1 MAATQKVRLPPTCC
15 SQSRARDAGGAA
27 LCRSAARA
35 THRARGFRVRTCPS
49 RRPHASA
56 RTAHRAIIDW
66 CYTLYSGGR
75 ENDAA
80 RGHRGATLTRVT
92 PTPNHLSLEPLPL
105 LLSFQAPSSRASPPP
120 LQQQGGAY
128 WTVSFGV
135 CTRLGLTC
143 RECRAPLFKGQ
154 RIAARDG
161 RKIRLTYHDECFSGD
176 ADPRTQLNASSAE
189 GRLPQA
195 CFSQQAPA
203 RKGRGK
209 WSTSY
214 GLMPAPAGTP
224 TKARVVS
231 TPEPAQRPARAG
243 GDGSTRAQ
251 AMRGPGGR
259 RPATPQWH

>member
-1 MAATQKVRLPPTCC
+1 MAATQKVRFATHVLLSIARARRRGRGALPLCC
-15 SQSRARDAGGAA
+15 ARDAPRTRLSGAHLPLA
-27 LCRSAARA
+27 SPARICSHSSPRNHRLVLYTVLRWKRERRGQGAPRSDTDA
-35 THRARGFRVRTCPS
+35 CN
-49 RRPHASA
+49 
-56 RTAHRAIIDW
+56 AH
-66 CYTLYSGGR
+66 
-75 ENDAA
+75 
-80 RGHRGATLTRVT
+80 
-92 PTPNHLSLEPLPL
+92 PKPPLPL
-105 LLSFQAPSSRASPPP
+105 LLSCLQAPSLALTRRP
-120 LQQQGGAY
+120 QQGGAY

-195 CFSQQAPA
+195 CFTQQAPA
-203 RKGRGK
+203 HKGRGK

-214 GLMPAPAGTP
+214 GLVPAPAGTP

-259 RPATPQWH
+259 RPATPQWR

>member
-1 MAATQKVRLPPTCC
+1 MAATQKVRFATHVLLSIARARRRGRGALPLCC
-15 SQSRARDAGGAA
+15 ARDAPRTRLSGAHLPLA
-27 LCRSAARA
+27 SPARICSHSSPRNHRLVLYTVLRWKRERRGQGAPRSDTDA
-35 THRARGFRVRTCPS
+35 CN
-49 RRPHASA
+49 
-56 RTAHRAIIDW
+56 AH
-66 CYTLYSGGR
+66 
-75 ENDAA
+75 
-80 RGHRGATLTRVT
+80 
-92 PTPNHLSLEPLPL
+92 PKPPLPL
-105 LLSFQAPSSRASPPP
+105 LLSFQAPSSSASPPP

-176 ADPRTQLNASSAE
+176 ADPRTQKNASSAE

-259 RPATPQWH
+259 RPATPQWR